1 MTFFCEFFFVCLLVF
16 FFLNINFTVFVCSR
30 RQIQCLKC
38 SAAPSPTETA
48 TAPQWQSSCKDQPS
62 VQWLEHFSV
71 EPRTPWKTRS
81 ELLQLEV
88 RDTETERESQKK
100 SHLKNKNKCKHLYFR
115 NSSYDEWEHKY
126 QTMRTACLWWRKEW
140 ESLFFFSFFL
150 LKKKLLS
157 CIHCSTE
164 YAHSISLM
172 SYSYANV
179 RHKLGSTSPCSTHR
193 GMSYGTSSFMLLG
206 KITNK
211 KKKTQRT
218 KDWKAKSI
226 TRMQN

>member
-1 MTFFCEFFFVCLLVF
+1 MSFFFVCLLF

-88 RDTETERESQKK
+88 RDTETERERQKK

-140 ESLFFFSFFL
+140 ESLFFSFSFF
-150 LKKKLLS
+150 
-157 CIHCSTE
+157 
-164 YAHSISLM
+164 
-172 SYSYANV
+172 
-179 RHKLGSTSPCSTHR
+179 
-193 GMSYGTSSFMLLG
+193 SF
-206 KITNK
+206 
-211 KKKTQRT
+211 
-218 KDWKAKSI
+218 
-226 TRMQN
+226 